1 MGIGTSL
8 GAYFE
13 TSLDHH
19 AGNETP
25 TEVGTVNPPLYLDD
39 TKIPYEGDGTRHDRY
54 REDEP
59 GVLEWLNRDEK
70 NAVKDKDAGMERK
83 PEDILGLVPTHDN
96 NVMTQDILY
105 KTPGGLVHKA
115 SDIKTASPLVTITD
129 ADIDKGMG
137 LGMSFSGGGLTT
149 GKVLPMR
156 KAANDNHVSKPG
168 DEPFPWLYNPN
179 EPNMIGSKEMDAGM
193 EASWN
198 RMVRGQQIV
207 ADRQTLINTQSE
219 RALNDIEKARLNKL
233 DKEHA
238 KHFGNYYPD

>member
-13 TSLDHH
+13 TELDHH
-19 AGNETP
+19 AGNELPIET
-25 TEVGTVNPPLYLDD
+25 GTGNAPLYLDD
-39 TKIPYEGDGTRHDRY
+39 TQIPYEGEGTRHDRY

-59 GVLEWLNRDEK
+59 GVLEWLHRDEK
-70 NAVKDKDAGMERK
+70 NAVKDRDKSMELK
-83 PEDILGLVPTHDN
+83 PEDVLGIDPTHDN
-96 NVMTQDILY
+96 NIMTQDVLY
-105 KTPGGLVHKA
+105 KAPGGLVHKV

-129 ADIDKGMG
+129 EDIDKAMG

-156 KAANDNHVSKPG
+156 RAANDNKKLQIDDPV
-168 DEPFPWLYNPN
+168 
-179 EPNMIGSKEMDAGM
+179 MDAGI
-193 EASWN
+193 EASWD

-219 RALNDIEKARLNKL
+219 RTLNDIEKARLNKL

>member
-19 AGNETP
+19 AGNEYLLNPNSTP
-25 TEVGTVNPPLYLDD
+25 
-39 TKIPYEGDGTRHDRY
+39 
-54 REDEP
+54 
-59 GVLEWLNRDEK
+59 
-70 NAVKDKDAGMERK
+70 
-83 PEDILGLVPTHDN
+83 DN
-96 NVMTQDILY
+96 NELSTNEVMPKPDEEPKVI
-105 KTPGGLVHKA
+105 PIA
-115 SDIKTASPLVTITD
+115 DIKTASPLVTITD
-129 ADIDKGMG
+129 EDIDKGIG
-137 LGMSFSGGGLTT
+137 LALSFSGGGLTT

-156 KAANDNHVSKPG
+156 KAANDNKKLQIDDPV
-168 DEPFPWLYNPN
+168 
-179 EPNMIGSKEMDAGM
+179 MDAGIQ
-193 EASWN
+193 ASWD

-207 ADRQTLINTQSE
+207 TDRQTLINTQSE